1 MATSSAPNKT
11 NTPDALDLLIS
22 DHKSVQRMFKQFDAL
37 KEDGD
42 DDQKSALVG
51 KICLELTVHAQ
62 IEEEI
67 FYPAVR
73 DAIEDQDLMDEAEV
87 EHAGAKDL
95 IAQLEADAD
104 TEQELYDAKVTVLG
118 EYINH
123 HVKEEQDEMF
133 PKVRKAKVD
142 TAALGARMFQR
153 KQELMAEL
161 GGEVKA
167 VSSARSG
174 AQAKKTPKSRS

>member
-1 MATSSAPNKT
+1 MATPRAPNKT
-11 NTPDALDLLIS
+11 NTPDAIDLLMS
-22 DHKSVQRMFKQFDAL
+22 DHKSVQQMFKQFDAL

-42 DDQKSALVG
+42 DDQKSALVS

-73 DAIEDQDLMDEAEV
+73 DAIEDSDLMDEAEV

-95 IAQLEADAD
+95 IAQLENAD
-104 TEQELYDAKVTVLG
+104 TDEEFYDAKVTVLG
-118 EYINH
+118 ENINH

-161 GGEVKA
+161 SGKVQA
-167 VSSARSG
+167 VSSSGSG
-174 AQAKKTPKSRS
+174 AKVKKTAMSRS